1 MNTEVPDYWIR
12 TKADERAVALGYRWD
27 QEAVDHVLNF
37 FPRFLRLSTGQFAG
51 RPFVLEAWE
60 TDFLSRLYGW
70 KRPDGTRRFRETYVE
85 ICKNNGKTSL
95 LAGLSL
101 YAMKEEPGAEVYQG
115 ALNGKQ
121 ADVLYREAAKLVK
134 ASPQLRKHFRVKKY
148 NKTIVFEANDARLES
163 MTADAQAKDG
173 VNSSLT
179 IFDEIHRWGSNRR
192 LYDVM
197 KGAGAARLQP
207 LLVSLTTAG
216 DDSSVFCREL
226 HDIAVAIAAGDD
238 SNLEFLGI
246 IHGLTPEDD
255 VEDEDNWKK
264 ANPALGTILSID
276 FFRSEFEQARKIPA
290 RLKNFLRLHLGLW
303 QKSENV
309 WLDMPLWDRAGDPVL
324 GDLAWWK
331 GRNVVAALDLSSVKD
346 LTSLTLTTM
355 EAGNVAWK
363 SIYFLPEET
372 VIERSENDG
381 VPYDQWV
388 EEGYALETE
397 GNATDFEAIRNHL
410 HELRDSGIN
419 IASVVIDPWNA
430 AHLASLLIQD
440 GFEVYFFRQNF
451 ANFNG
456 PCQEVERR
464 LLNGSLIH
472 DANPITR
479 WCAGNC
485 TVKHDPAGN
494 MRPTKAKAQKNR
506 VDGVLSGIMAL
517 GVLTSNQI
525 ITPGCEFAP
534 YVQTA

>member
-1 MNTEVPDYWIR
+1 MSSLLTEVPACWIK
-12 TKADERAVALGYRWD
+12 TKADERAVALGYQWD
-27 QEAVDHVLNF
+27 QAAANHVCAF
-37 FPRFLRLSTGQFAG
+37 FPKFLRLSTGQFAG
-51 RPFVLEAWE
+51 CPFVLEAWE

-70 KRPDGTRRFRETYVE
+70 RRSDGTRRFREAYVE
-85 ICKNNGKTSL
+85 ICKKNGKTSL

-134 ASPQLRKHFRVKKY
+134 ASPKLRKYFRVKKY
-148 NKTIVFEANDARLES
+148 NKTIVFDANDARLES
-163 MTADAQAKDG
+163 LTADAEAKDG

-179 IFDEIHRWGSNRR
+179 IFDEIHRWGGNRR

-197 KGAGAARLQP
+197 RGAGAARLQP
-207 LLVSLTTAG
+207 LIVSLTTAG
-216 DDSSVFCREL
+216 DDSSLFCREL
-226 HDIAVAIAAGDD
+226 HDIAVAIAEGDD

-255 VEDEDNWKK
+255 VEDEENWKR
-264 ANPALGTILSID
+264 ANPALGSILSLED
-276 FFRSEFEQARKIPA
+276 FRTEYEQAKRIPA
-290 RLKNFLRLHLGLW
+290 RLKNFLRLRLGLW

-309 WLDMPLWDRAGDPVL
+309 WLDMPLWDRAGDPAL
-324 GDLAWWK
+324 RELDWWR
-331 GRNVVAALDLSSVKD
+331 GRNAVAGLDLSSVKD

-355 EAGNVAWK
+355 DDGVVSWH
-363 SIYFLPEET
+363 STYFLPQET
-372 VIERSENDG
+372 VVERSEGDG

-388 EEGYALETE
+388 AEGHALETE
-397 GNATDFEAIRNHL
+397 GNATDFEAIRQRLN
-410 HELRDSGIN
+410 ELRDLGIN
-419 IASVVIDPWNA
+419 ITAIAIDPWNA
-430 AHLASLLIQD
+430 AHLATLLIQD

-464 LLNGSLIH
+464 LLNGSLRH
-472 DANPITR
+472 DFNPITR

-485 TVKHDPAGN
+485 TVKLDPAGN

-506 VDGVLSGIMAL
+506 VDGLVSGIMAL
-517 GVLTSNQI
+517 GVLTSQQVIN
-525 ITPGCEFAP
+525 PGCEFA
-534 YVQTA
+534 

>member
-1 MNTEVPDYWIR
+1 MNSCLTEVPSFWIR
-12 TKADERAVALGYRWD
+12 TKADERAVSLGYRWD
-27 QEAVDHVLNF
+27 QAAADRVCAF
-37 FPRFLRLSTGQFAG
+37 FPKFLRLSTGQFAG

-60 TDFLSRLYGW
+60 IDFLSRLYGW
-70 KRPDGTRRFRETYVE
+70 KRPDGTRRFREAYVE
-85 ICKNNGKTSL
+85 ICKKNGKTSL

-148 NKTIVFEANDARLES
+148 NKTIVFDLNDSRLES

-173 VNSSLT
+173 VNSSMT
-179 IFDEIHRWGSNRR
+179 IFDEIHRWGSNRQ

-197 KGAGAARLQP
+197 RGAGAARRQP

-238 SNLEFLGI
+238 SNLEFLGVI
-246 IHGLTPEDD
+246 YGLMPEDSL
-255 VEDEDNWKK
+255 ESENNWKK
-264 ANPALGTILSID
+264 ANPALGSILSLDD
-276 FFRSEFEQARKIPA
+276 FRTEFELARKIPA

-309 WLDMPLWDRAGDPVL
+309 WLDLPLWEQAGDPTL
-324 GDLAWWK
+324 RELDWWK
-331 GRNVVAALDLSSVKD
+331 NRDVVAGLDLSSVKD

-355 EAGNVAWK
+355 DEGKVCWH
-363 SIYFLPEET
+363 STYFLPQET
-372 VIERSENDG
+372 VIERSERDG

-388 EEGYALETE
+388 TEGHALETE
-397 GNATDFEAIRNHL
+397 GNATDFEAIRQRLN
-410 HELRDSGIN
+410 EFRDAGIN
-419 IASVVIDPWNA
+419 ITAVAIDPWNA

-456 PCQEVERR
+456 PCQETERR
-464 LLNGSLIH
+464 LLNGTLRH
-472 DANPITR
+472 DSNPITR

-485 TVKHDPAGN
+485 TVKLDPAGN
-494 MRPTKAKAQKNR
+494 MRPSKAKAAKQR
-506 VDGVLSGIMAL
+506 VDGLISGIMAL
-517 GVLTSNQI
+517 GVLTSQQI
-525 ITPGCEFAP
+525 ITAGCEFA
-534 YVQTA
+534 